1 MYTSKRRKYSYIID
15 GFLGEA
21 EVLVTHS
28 VVGLL
33 SRYIRHLQV
42 ELGMLQGEPL
52 PELG

>member
-1 MYTSKRRKYSYIID
+1 MYTLKRRKYAYIVD

-21 EVLVTHS
+21 EILLTHG

-42 ELGMLQGEPL
+42 ELGVLQGEPL